1 MSEHVTQSVESDA
14 IVQVT
19 SDDLAGWVEDAITQ
33 GIAPA
38 TYIFNVLSA
47 ALSEGDDMRPVD
59 LNAVIELLGEEID
72 NGGEE
77 GIWGDYGP
85 PSAPLGYLI
94 RLLTENADAI
104 ENGTGAYKED
114 NDG

>member
-1 MSEHVTQSVESDA
+1 MSAEKDA
-14 IVQVT
+14 I
-19 SDDLAGWVEDAITQ
+19 E
-33 GIAPA
+33 
-38 TYIFNVLSA
+38 
-47 ALSEGDDMRPVD
+47 DMRPVD
-59 LNAVIELLGEEID
+59 LNAVIDLLGEEID

-104 ENGTGAYKED
+104 ENRTGNYQEESD
-114 NDG
+114 D